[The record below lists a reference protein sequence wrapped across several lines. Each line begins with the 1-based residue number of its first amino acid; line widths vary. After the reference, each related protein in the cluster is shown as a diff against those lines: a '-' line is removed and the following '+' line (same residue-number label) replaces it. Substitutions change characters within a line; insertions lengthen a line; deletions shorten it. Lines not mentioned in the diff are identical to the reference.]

1 MYTSR
6 SIGNLTLV
14 LGSQVRVDL
23 TTYGAPVKG
32 TGGNALK
39 HYNLLNVEM
48 KRAGKAEWPTTEIPP
63 NSFPVRF
70 RLEKAKVPNRYKGCT
85 LIGYFYK
92 GSFDRKFNI
101 VAIAKNLKLHDGR
114 SLIYKVKAPTLD
126 EAYGGDK
133 NGMIEKEFS
142 ARGFNDFFNRIPDEA
157 VDWLESQLLDAY
169 TKQVMSDQTI
179 DNESEETTEN

>member
-1 MYTSR
+1 MYTSK
-6 SIGNLTLV
+6 SIGTMTLV

-23 TTYGAPVKG
+23 GTYGAPTKG

-39 HYNLLNVEM
+39 HYNLLNVHM
-48 KRAGKAEWPTTEIPP
+48 AKGGKKHWPTTEMPP
-63 NSFPVRF
+63 NSFPVIF
-70 RLEKAKVPNRYKGCT
+70 QLDKAKFKDRYKGCK
-85 LIGYFYK
+85 LLGYFYK

-101 VAIAKNLKLHDGR
+101 VAIAKDLKLHDGR

-133 NGMIEKEFS
+133 NGMIEKEFT

-179 DNESEETTEN
+179 DNESEENTEN